1 MDRGQ
6 AIGGKSTAKN
16 ALGNDVIKDV
26 DAIKDNKVYE
36 LDPKLWYFASG
47 STTTAIKQ
55 IEEVEKALENKV
67 KDVICGETSESR
79 VWSILGSLFMCE
91 ASLIAD

>member
-1 MDRGQ
+1 M
-6 AIGGKSTAKN
+6 
-16 ALGNDVIKDV
+16 IKDV

-55 IEEVEKALENKV
+55 IEEVENALEK
-67 KDVICGETSESR
+67 
-79 VWSILGSLFMCE
+79 
-91 ASLIAD
+91 